1 MAKHVVFALI
11 VLQLSAGLAYADPQQ
26 TGDFIG
32 ALTPYS
38 QNVLEGEST
47 SFSLTLTPL
56 DGFSG
61 NVALS
66 VGGLPAGATGSW
78 SPATVAG
85 GSGTSILT
93 INTTTSTPVGD
104 YDLILTGTSGP
115 IVHSTTVG
123 LTVSV
128 PVGDFI
134 GSVSPYSRSI
144 VIGDTTS
151 FGVTLTPV
159 NGFDS
164 NVTMGMSGLPP
175 GATASW
181 SPAVVP
187 GGSGATT
194 LTIVTTTAT
203 PAGTYT
209 VSLMGK
215 AGPLS
220 HMTTVTVIVS
230 PPVGDFTGALTPP
243 NSQTVEAG
251 STTTFGLT
259 LIPLGGFTG
268 NVSLSVSGLPPGATG
283 SWSPAIVPG
292 GSGSSTLTINT
303 TTSTPPGAYLI
314 TLTGTSSIITHSTQP
329 TLVVAPWTLIAPSN
343 LTATATSSAQ
353 INLTWTASTETG
365 TTITQYTVQRCQG
378 TGCTNFAAV
387 GTSATTSYNDTGLT
401 ASTTYSY
408 QVQATD
414 AAGYVST
421 FCNVATAATMGP
433 ISVSITPTQGG
444 LTLSQT
450 LAFTATVT
458 NDVGAAGVTWSTSGG
473 TLTGQTLTAATFSS
487 TTAGSFTITATSNA
501 NKAQSASATIG
512 VTNLSGIYTYHNDLS
527 RDGVNSQE
535 YALTTTNVAA
545 ASFGKLFSCTTD
557 GPIYTQPLW
566 VGNLRIGGGTHNVV
580 FVATVHDTVF
590 AFDADARPCVTYWG
604 KSLLGSGEVWLSYS
618 DVGATDIYPDI
629 GIIGTPVIEPLTNTI
644 YVVAKSK
651 NSGTNCTPAT
661 SCFQRLHALSL
672 IDGSEQYGGPVSITS
687 AISVPGSGD
696 GSSGGNVA
704 FNTLTQNQRPGLAL
718 SGGVVYVTWA
728 SHGDNPPYHG
738 WVLGYNETTLALV
751 ATFNCNPNGSDS
763 GIWMSGGAPAA
774 DSSGNLYFL
783 TGNGTFDANTGGSDY
798 GDSTVKLS
806 TSGGLAVAGYFTPA
820 DQLSLEGN
828 DTDHGAG
835 GAAILVD
842 QPVGAP
848 VQHLVI
854 GGGKEGNM
862 FLLNRDNMGGYGGNF
877 TPNDSNAVQKFS
889 IGSGIF
895 STASFFNNGLY
906 VAGIGASLQVFAFN
920 TTTGQFNPSSTSQ
933 SATSFGYPGATPSI
947 SALGTAN
954 AIVWAIDN
962 SQYCTGGGSCGPAV
976 LHAYDATNL
985 ATELWN
991 SSQTPGD
998 AAGNA
1003 VKFTVPTVANGKVYI
1018 GTGGNN
1024 AIPGELDIY
1033 GLKPN

>member
-1 MAKHVVFALI
+1 MTKHVVFALI
-11 VLQLSAGLAYADPQQ
+11 VLQLSAGLAYAVPQQ

-38 QNVLEGEST
+38 QNVLEGESS

-66 VGGLPAGATGSW
+66 VSGLPAGATGSW

-93 INTTTSTPVGD
+93 IKTATSTPVGD
-104 YDLILTGTSGP
+104 YDLILTGASGP

-151 FGVTLTPV
+151 FGVTLTPMD
-159 NGFDS
+159 GFNS

-175 GATASW
+175 GTTASW

-187 GGSGATT
+187 GGSGVTT

-220 HMTTVTVIVS
+220 HMTTVSLIVS
-230 PPVGDFTGALTPP
+230 SPVGDFIGTLIPD
-243 NSQTVEAG
+243 SQTVQAG
-251 STTTFGLT
+251 STTTFELT
-259 LIPLGGFTG
+259 LTPLGGFTG
-268 NVSLSVSGLPPGATG
+268 NVNLSASGLPPGATG
-283 SWSPAIVPG
+283 SWSPATVTG
-292 GSGSSTLTINT
+292 GSGPSTLTVNT
-303 TTSTPPGAYLI
+303 TTSTPLGTYSI
-314 TLTGTSSIITHSTQP
+314 TLTGASSIITHSTQP
-329 TLVVAPWTLIAPSN
+329 TLVVSPTPTAPSN

-353 INLTWTASTETG
+353 INLSWSASTETG
-365 TTITQYTVQRCQG
+365 GTVSQYLVKRCQEAS
-378 TGCTNFAAV
+378 CTNFAQV
-387 GTSATTSYNDTGLT
+387 GTAATTSYTDTGLT

-408 QVQATD
+408 EVQAAD
-414 AAGYVST
+414 AGGDLSG
-421 FCNVATAATMGP
+421 FSNVATATTTAP

-450 LAFTATVT
+450 LPLTATVT
-458 NDVGAAGVTWSTSGG
+458 NDVGAAGVTWSSSGG

-487 TTAGSFTITATSNA
+487 ATAGSFTITATSNA
-501 NKAQSASATIG
+501 DNAQSASATIG

-535 YALTTTNVAA
+535 YELTTKNVAA
-545 ASFGKLFSCTTD
+545 ATFGKLFSCTTD

-566 VGNLRIGGGTHNVV
+566 AGNLSIGGGRHNVV

-629 GIIGTPVIEPLTNTI
+629 GIIGTPVIDPLTNTI
-644 YVVAKSK
+644 YVVARSK
-651 NSGTNCTPAT
+651 TTGTNCTPAT

-687 AISVPGSGD
+687 AISVPGTGD

-820 DQLSLEGN
+820 DQLSLEGS

-842 QPVGAP
+842 QPVGAQ

-862 FLLNRDNMGGYGGNF
+862 FLLNRDNMGGYGGDF

-906 VAGIGASLQVFAFN
+906 VAGIGASLQVFSFN
-920 TTTGQFNPSSTSQ
+920 TTTGQFNTSSTSQ
-933 SATSFGYPGATPSI
+933 SPTSFGYPGATPSI

-954 AIVWAIDN
+954 AIVWAIDS
-962 SQYCTGGGSCGPAV
+962 SQYCTGGSPSCGPAV

-998 AAGNA
+998 VAGNA

-1018 GTGGNN
+1018 GTQGNN